1 MGEKKNCRFMNM
13 NVFPGSISY
22 SASLKVKGRISIQ
35 FPVKEMGRAKK
46 KKDNLTI
53 NRIKKRERGRKGE
66 KKKLKSRANCLI
78 RSRDRK

>member
-1 MGEKKNCRFMNM
+1 M

-22 SASLKVKGRISIQ
+22 SASLKVKGRISIR

-53 NRIKKRERGRKGE
+53 NRIKKRERGRKG
-66 KKKLKSRANCLI
+66 KKN
-78 RSRDRK
+78 